1 MTEGSIEM
9 SPRLAA
15 FVCDAVRYA
24 ASGSDEDARRLLRA
38 PFSGV
43 PRADAGALLAI
54 ALPRHDLLE
63 TIAQERVQLAREA
76 QLAARRFVRA
86 LEQLRGA
93 FRAQGSSARELV
105 ATVSTAFELRNT
117 QEPATF
123 DALELAAARLDAV
136 SAGRP
141 QTWDA
146 RELCAALEAAAAGM
160 THELRQ
166 THELRTLGPHPREPA
181 RGVRSRRGHFS
192 ASSLGTFAQCERQ
205 WYYKYVC
212 AAVED
217 KSSAASVYGSAF
229 HWALERFHQEFPRA
243 GTAPP
248 ETLARSLETWIA
260 TAFERFRAGF
270 PTNVE
275 YELLRRRARRTGVRY
290 LEWFLERSRKAPFE
304 VVGTEASVEALLDGY
319 AFVGFIDRLDRDDAT
334 GAITVIDY
342 KTGTIVESAAEF
354 RAKVANFLDFQLP
367 FYYWART
374 AEGDRVTRLALVP
387 LKDSIREVRP
397 IELEVVPVAAPR
409 GGYDPA
415 TTGTIGIVELE
426 RARARMIEIAR
437 ILSDESIGH
446 FPVTDDPENCRYCLY
461 LNACRERPLQ
471 REDRFGR

>member
-1 MTEGSIEM
+1 M
-9 SPRLAA
+9 PPAR
-15 FVCDAVRYA
+15 
-24 ASGSDEDARRLLRA
+24 SGRKLGTS
-38 PFSGV
+38 
-43 PRADAGALLAI
+43 
-54 ALPRHDLLE
+54 
-63 TIAQERVQLAREA
+63 
-76 QLAARRFVRA
+76 
-86 LEQLRGA
+86 
-93 FRAQGSSARELV
+93 
-105 ATVSTAFELRNT
+105 
-117 QEPATF
+117 
-123 DALELAAARLDAV
+123 
-136 SAGRP
+136 
-141 QTWDA
+141 
-146 RELCAALEAAAAGM
+146 RELCPALETATAGAGGETA
-160 THELRQ
+160 THRL
-166 THELRTLGPHPREPA
+166 HVLGPYQRELA

-217 KSSAASVYGSAF
+217 TSSAASVYGSAF

-243 GTAPP
+243 GAAPP

-260 TAFERFRAGF
+260 TAFDRFRSGF

-275 YELLRRRARRTGVRY
+275 YELLRRRARRTAVRY

-334 GAITVIDY
+334 GAITVVDY

-446 FPVTDDPENCRYCLY
+446 FPVTDDPDNCRYCLY

>member
-1 MTEGSIEM
+1 M
-9 SPRLAA
+9 R
-15 FVCDAVRYA
+15 
-24 ASGSDEDARRLLRA
+24 
-38 PFSGV
+38 
-43 PRADAGALLAI
+43 
-54 ALPRHDLLE
+54 
-63 TIAQERVQLAREA
+63 
-76 QLAARRFVRA
+76 
-86 LEQLRGA
+86 
-93 FRAQGSSARELV
+93 
-105 ATVSTAFELRNT
+105 STC
-117 QEPATF
+117 
-123 DALELAAARLDAV
+123 
-136 SAGRP
+136 

-146 RELCAALEAAAAGM
+146 RELCETLESEVAAAGAKAG
-160 THELRQ
+160 RAP
-166 THELRTLGPHPREPA
+166 RTVTRSVRTRASSA

-243 GTAPP
+243 DGAAP
-248 ETLARSLETWIA
+248 EMLSRSLETWIA
-260 TAFERFRAGF
+260 TAFDRFRSGF

-275 YELLRRRARRTGVRY
+275 YELMRRRARRTGVRY

-334 GAITVIDY
+334 GAITVVDY

-354 RAKVANFLDFQLP
+354 RDKVASFLDFQLP

-397 IELEVVPVAAPR
+397 IELEVVPVAMPR

-437 ILSDESIGH
+437 ILSDEVDRTLSRRPTIPRPAATACTST
-446 FPVTDDPENCRYCLY
+446 PVASGRCSAKTASAD
-461 LNACRERPLQ
+461 ERSGLGARRCSTP
-471 REDRFGR
+471 RARAPAGRRPAGA